1 MPSINFTSNLKRF
14 FPELISFES
23 ESTNLNDLINQ
34 LEGKYTGIKSYLLDD
49 KDSLRE
55 HINIYIGQDLIRDRI
70 NLSDSLKPEDRIL
83 IMQAISG
90 G

>member
-1 MPSINFTSNLKRF
+1 M
-14 FPELISFES
+14 ES